1 MLSEHS
7 LGTPAKPTQSILVRN
22 QKFLFGALIVALAVG
37 YLVTTSLQNTAMYY
51 VTIPELR
58 ARPASVA
65 EIVRV
70 NGKVVN
76 GTISPVGTGQGVRFT
91 MHDDKDVATSMVVS
105 YKGLV
110 PDTFQDNADVVVEGK
125 LNASGEFD
133 AVTLLAK
140 CPSKFTADGNT

>member
-1 MLSEHS
+1 MLGEHS
-7 LGTPAKPTQSILVRN
+7 LGTAAKPSQSILVKN
-22 QKFLFGALIVALAVG
+22 QKFFFGALIVALAIG
-37 YLVTTSLQNTAMYY
+37 YLVATSLQNTAVYY
-51 VTIPELR
+51 LTIPELR
-58 ARPASVA
+58 ARPASAA

-76 GTISPVGTGQGVRFT
+76 GTISQTGSGQGVRFV
-91 MHDDKDVATSMVVS
+91 MHDEKDAATSMVVS
-105 YKGLV
+105 YKGLI